1 MIIQTVSSGIIDL
14 FMVLRKNKIRHLPVE
29 AIITMFIDPG
39 VLDFGWDKVLTHLLM
54 QGENTWIQDNQ
65 IPWCLIVGQDDE
77 GPCKCCHEPY

>member
-29 AIITMFIDPG
+29 AIITMFTDPG
-39 VLDFGWDKVLTHLLM
+39 VLDLGWDKVLTHLLM

-65 IPWCLIVGQDDE
+65 IPWCLIVGQDDG